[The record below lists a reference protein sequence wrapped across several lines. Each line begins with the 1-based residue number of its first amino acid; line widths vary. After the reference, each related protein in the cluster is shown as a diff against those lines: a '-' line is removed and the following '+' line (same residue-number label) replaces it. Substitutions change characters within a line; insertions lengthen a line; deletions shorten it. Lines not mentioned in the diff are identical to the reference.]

1 MLPFVN
7 SFQLLCCDY
16 CHFRVVTRRAD
27 RLNVEL
33 QWFDQY
39 GGDWRDYNGL
49 NPANTLGKGTP
60 QENLKPFGIVP
71 VKVSPLNYGETVE
84 Y

>member
-1 MLPFVN
+1 MVPFAN
-7 SFQLLCCDY
+7 NFQNYVIDHW
-16 CHFRVVTRRAD
+16 HFWIVTRRAQ

-60 QENLKPFGIVP
+60 QENLKPLGIVP